1 MVIYRYKCGD
11 FMDSSKILLTTSEV
25 MEYENLKYDTIKKQI
40 KRSKFKAIKVSAN
53 NGQGFEYRIPLDQ
66 LSEKAQRR
74 YYAQQKNIAISENK
88 EEAKYKNI
96 TVEALTDKQ
105 RAEIEFWKK
114 IIKNWQAFI
123 SEYPKQKTQK
133 TNEFVYMWN
142 ITNPDKK
149 ISVRTLNRKFN
160 QMKEY
165 GDIALTDCRLQS
177 YKKGATGIN
186 EVVWD
191 VFLQWYL
198 DEAQPGVKTVYN
210 IVQAWAE
217 MEMPEVLPLPSEYC
231 FYRAV
236 KKLPDAVVKYYRY
249 GNKVFEDECLPYL
262 KRDYESIDSN
272 EIWSSDYHTLDVFV
286 KDDFTGEV
294 YRPHLVVWFDVRS
307 RKILSASLRK
317 SSDADGV
324 VIAFRKAVE
333 KYGIPEMVYLDNGR
347 EFLVSDFGGR
357 GIRKTS
363 EKTKDEY
370 GKTILER
377 CGVVMH
383 NAKVANGRAKAVER
397 CFKTVKITFSKFFNT
412 YTGGRPAER
421 PERMKQVMDKNN
433 VKNIP
438 LLSEVREKIY
448 TYFEGWYNEK
458 PSSAEGLNGKSPNEC
473 YKANLFKKR
482 TATKE
487 QLNLMLLRTERL
499 QKVKENGVCIKV
511 GDKEIYFRNP
521 DFINFPKDTKVFVR
535 YNPEDLSK
543 VRIYNQ
549 NDIFLMEAERWNKG
563 GYGFDND
570 IDSIKQLERAK
581 KQAKKVIDT
590 YKKDTA
596 PEAKEVMYKKA
607 KENIKNANEDYI
619 SKVIE
624 IVKFE
629 EEQNNLDMAVGDVV
643 IDLKRMT
650 ENAKKRKE
658 DNYVE

>member
-1 MVIYRYKCGD
+1 M
-11 FMDSSKILLTTSEV
+11 
-25 MEYENLKYDTIKKQI
+25 
-40 KRSKFKAIKVSAN
+40 
-53 NGQGFEYRIPLDQ
+53 
-66 LSEKAQRR
+66 
-74 YYAQQKNIAISENK
+74 
-88 EEAKYKNI
+88 
-96 TVEALTDKQ
+96 
-105 RAEIEFWKK
+105 
-114 IIKNWQAFI
+114 
-123 SEYPKQKTQK
+123 
-133 TNEFVYMWN
+133 
-142 ITNPDKK
+142 
-149 ISVRTLNRKFN
+149 
-160 QMKEY
+160 
-165 GDIALTDCRLQS
+165 
-177 YKKGATGIN
+177 
-186 EVVWD
+186 
-191 VFLQWYL
+191 QWYL

-217 MEMPEVLPLPSEYC
+217 MEMPEVLPLPSEAS

-236 KKLPDAVVKYYRY
+236 KKLPDAVVKYYRC

-357 GIRKTS
+357 GVRKTS

-383 NAKVANGRAKAVER
+383 NAKVANGRAKAIER

-473 YKANLFKKR
+473 YEENLFKKR

-543 VRIYNQ
+543 VRIYDQ

-563 GYGFDND
+563 GYGFEDD
-570 IDSIKQLERAK
+570 VDSIKQLERAK

-590 YKKDTA
+590 FKKDTA

-607 KENIKNANEDYI
+607 KENIENANKDYM

-629 EEQNNLDMAVGDVV
+629 EEQNNFDMAVGDVV

>member
-1 MVIYRYKCGD
+1 MN
-11 FMDSSKILLTTSEV
+11 SSEIFLTTTEV

-40 KRSKFKAIKVSAN
+40 KRNKFNVVKVSAN
-53 NGQGFEYRIPLDQ
+53 NGYGFEYRISLDQ
-66 LSEKAQRR
+66 LTKKAQQR
-74 YYAQQKNIAISENK
+74 YYAQQKNIAISESK
-88 EEAKYKNI
+88 EEQYKNMTI
-96 TVEALTDKQ
+96 EVLTDKQ

-114 IIKNWQAFI
+114 VIRSWQAFI
-123 SEYPKQKTQK
+123 NEYPKQRTEK
-133 TNEFVYMWN
+133 TNEFVKMWN

-149 ISVRTLNRKFN
+149 ISARTLNRKFER
-160 QMKEY
+160 QKEY
-165 GDIALTDCRLQS
+165 GDIGLTDCRLQS
-177 YKKGATGIN
+177 HKKGTSIIN
-186 EVVWD
+186 EVIWD

-198 DEAQPGVKTVYN
+198 DEGQPGVKTVYD
-210 IVQAWAE
+210 IVTAWAE
-217 MEMPEVLPLPSEYC
+217 LEMPELLPLPSEAC

-249 GNKVFEDECLPYL
+249 GNKVCEDECLPYL
-262 KRDYESIDSN
+262 IRDYENISSN

-286 KDDFTGEV
+286 KDDITGEV

-324 VIAFRKAVE
+324 VTAFRKAVE

-357 GIRKTS
+357 GVRKTG

-397 CFKTVKITFSKFFNT
+397 CFKTVKITFSKFFST

-421 PERMKQVMDKNN
+421 PERMKKVMNKDNIE
-433 VKNIP
+433 NIP
-438 LLSEVREKIY
+438 LLSEVTEKIY

-458 PSSAEGLNGKSPNEC
+458 PSNAEGLNGNSPNEC
-473 YKANLFKKR
+473 YINNLLKKR
-482 TATKE
+482 TATRE

-499 QKVKENGVCIKV
+499 QKIKENGVFIKV

-521 DFINFPKDTKVFVR
+521 EFIKFPKETKVFVR

-543 VRIYNQ
+543 VRIYDQ
-549 NDIFLMEAERWNKG
+549 NDVFLMEAERWNNG
-563 GYGFDND
+563 GYSFEAD

-581 KQAKKVIDT
+581 KQAKKFINS
-590 YKKDTA
+590 YKKDNLNI
-596 PEAKEVMYKKA
+596 PEAKEVIYEKA
-607 KENIKNANEDYI
+607 KENMVNANKDYAA
-619 SKVIE
+619 KVIE
-624 IVKFE
+624 IVKN
-629 EEQNNLDMAVGDVV
+629 EEQQNNYFDKAVGEDTV
-643 IDLKRMT
+643 IDLKRMV
-650 ENAKKRKE
+650 ENAKKRKGE
-658 DNYVE
+658 EYE

>member
-1 MVIYRYKCGD
+1 
-11 FMDSSKILLTTSEV
+11 
-25 MEYENLKYDTIKKQI
+25 
-40 KRSKFKAIKVSAN
+40 
-53 NGQGFEYRIPLDQ
+53 
-66 LSEKAQRR
+66 
-74 YYAQQKNIAISENK
+74 
-88 EEAKYKNI
+88 
-96 TVEALTDKQ
+96 
-105 RAEIEFWKK
+105 
-114 IIKNWQAFI
+114 
-123 SEYPKQKTQK
+123 
-133 TNEFVYMWN
+133 
-142 ITNPDKK
+142 
-149 ISVRTLNRKFN
+149 
-160 QMKEY
+160 
-165 GDIALTDCRLQS
+165 
-177 YKKGATGIN
+177 
-186 EVVWD
+186 
-191 VFLQWYL
+191 
-198 DEAQPGVKTVYN
+198 
-210 IVQAWAE
+210 
-217 MEMPEVLPLPSEYC
+217 MPEVLPLPSEGS

-236 KKLPDAVVKYYRY
+236 KKLPDSVVKYYRC

-286 KDDFTGEV
+286 RDDFTGEV

-307 RKILSASLRK
+307 RKILSACLRK

-324 VIAFRKAVE
+324 IIAFRKAVE

-357 GIRKTS
+357 GVRKTS

-377 CGVVMH
+377 CGVIMH

-421 PERMKQVMDKNN
+421 PERMKQVMDKSNI
-433 VKNIP
+433 KNIP

-473 YKANLFKKR
+473 YKENLFKKR

-499 QKVKENGVCIKV
+499 QKIKENGVLIKV
-511 GDKEIYFRNP
+511 GDKEIYFRNL
-521 DFINFPKDTKVFVR
+521 DFLTLPKDIKVFVR

-543 VRIYNQ
+543 VRIYDQ
-549 NDIFLMEAERWNKG
+549 NDVFLMEAQRWNKG
-563 GYGFDND
+563 GYGFGDD
-570 IDSIKQLERAK
+570 VDSIKQLERAK
-581 KQAKKVIDT
+581 KQAKKIIDA

-607 KENIKNANEDYI
+607 KENIENADENYM

-624 IVKFE
+624 IVKCE
-629 EEQNNLDMAVGDVV
+629 EEQNDFNMAVGDVV
-643 IDLKRMT
+643 IDLERMI
-650 ENAKKRKE
+650 ENAKKRKG
-658 DNYVE
+658 DNNE